1 VKARTCWTTQTT
13 ATSRTGLRARPSTL
27 LSTSEYRRLDAAEL
41 HSPFCGAARADRT
54 RRMGA
59 AADNGRTWR
68 LWSGCAALGTR
79 TARGC
84 SPYSRSIL
92 GSHSHRRSSQSDA
105 AAPCCAVRCCAQQPR
120 RAQRTTAAA
129 SLARLL
135 PHTAQHKRSAIPF
148 QRRWRAGLPLGGPQW
163 PLYCPVVAAAHTTL
177 WVLFP
182 IDQPAAPRESDA
194 SRHGGRFRRVWHNF
208 FR

>member
-1 VKARTCWTTQTT
+1 VERLCCPRGPARLEVVFAVQ
-13 ATSRTGLRARPSTL
+13 SVDLRIAQL
-27 LSTSEYRRLDAAEL
+27 LALQPIRCSCAV
-41 HSPFCGAARADRT
+41 PCG
-54 RRMGA
+54 
-59 AADNGRTWR
+59 
-68 LWSGCAALGTR
+68 
-79 TARGC
+79 
-84 SPYSRSIL
+84 
-92 GSHSHRRSSQSDA
+92 
-105 AAPCCAVRCCAQQPR
+105 AVRCCAQQPR

-135 PHTAQHKRSAIPF
+135 PHTAQHKHSAIPF

-194 SRHGGRFRRVWHNF
+194 SRHGGSFRRVWHNF
-208 FR
+208 FGTARLGSQSGPESLRCGCAIGPRAAGCLRGFGAGTPITAASVGVDEN